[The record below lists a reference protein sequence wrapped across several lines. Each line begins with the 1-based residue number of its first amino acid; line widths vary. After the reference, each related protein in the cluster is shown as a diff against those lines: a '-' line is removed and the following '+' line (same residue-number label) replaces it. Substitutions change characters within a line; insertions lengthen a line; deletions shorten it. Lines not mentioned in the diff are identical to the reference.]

1 MILYFVLRRM
11 IAELR
16 EKLRDASTS
25 ESDAEMAGP
34 IEQLLRAAET
44 KRNHCVD
51 SINKTQLAIHKAV
64 KVEEAGDK
72 FRRELDWLRRNSAET
87 PLKDTEQKLK
97 VIWQHQKRPFSLCD
111 CGIKQSI

>member
-1 MILYFVLRRM
+1 M

-16 EKLRDASTS
+16 SKLRDASTS

-34 IEQLLRAAET
+34 IEKLLRAAES

-64 KVEEAGDK
+64 KVEETGDK
-72 FRRELDWLRRNSAET
+72 FKRELDWLRRNSAET
-87 PLKDTEQKLK
+87 PLKDTEQKLR
-97 VIWQHQKRPFSLCD
+97 VR
-111 CGIKQSI
+111 